1 MRVVMF
7 MLPALAAALM
17 PRVPLAP
24 ASRAAAATAAVRTSR
39 PVMLVE
45 VSEAVVQSGLA
56 VVDMPLMTLG
66 DVGLVESVKALP
78 PVAQGVYCA
87 QRHDLNLP
95 ILTSIP
101 PAARPTREHEPE
113 PEPEP
118 ASSPN
123 LLHGDKPNGLLPRS
137 LVTLTLTLTRSRGV
151 PRRRPGVR
159 AGGQDL
165 LTLTLTLT
173 LTQP

>member
-1 MRVVMF
+1 MF

-78 PVAQGVYCA
+78 PVAQGVYFAVCLA
-87 QRHDLNLP
+87 VVLAFVQTVKTVFTKVGPLLLQAGFFLAF
-95 ILTSIP
+95 IELLGIP
-101 PAARPTREHEPE
+101 PP
-113 PEPEP
+113 
-118 ASSPN
+118 
-123 LLHGDKPNGLLPRS
+123 L
-137 LVTLTLTLTRSRGV
+137 
-151 PRRRPGVR
+151 
-159 AGGQDL
+159 
-165 LTLTLTLT
+165 
-173 LTQP
+173 